1 MFKSKI
7 KRMLMPNKI
16 AHLIWKIV
24 RAVIITGLC
33 FIILYPFFLKVVDSF
48 KSVEDLIDP
57 MVKFIPKHFTI
68 NNVKSIIQNMDYPK
82 AVAVTA
88 LIAGIVGFLQMFTTS
103 LIGYGFARFKFKGHR
118 ILFLMVIM
126 TLIVPPQTIVIPMF
140 MKFRFFLFGKVS
152 LIDTIWPIIIMSVT
166 GLGIKNGLYIFM
178 LRQHFRN
185 LPKELEEAAYIDGYN
200 NLQTFFKIILPSS
213 KTMLVTVFLLAFSW
227 QWTDTLYSGLYLRN
241 FPIMPNLMSTAAP
254 IVSSPTMQ
262 LILNNSA
269 AVLGILPLALVYFI
283 GQNFFV
289 KGVER
294 SGIVG

>member
-1 MFKSKI
+1 MF
-7 KRMLMPNKI
+7 MPNKI
-16 AHLIWKIV
+16 AHFIWKIV
-24 RAVIITGLC
+24 RAVIVTGLC
-33 FIILYPFFLKVVDSF
+33 FVILYPFFLKVTDSF

-57 MVKFIPKHFTI
+57 MVKFIPKHFTLH
-68 NNVKSIIQNMDYPK
+68 NVKSIIQNMDYPK
-82 AVAVTA
+82 AVAITA
-88 LIAGIVGFLQMFTTS
+88 LIAGTVGFLQMFTTA
-103 LIGYGFARFKFKGHR
+103 LIGYGFARFKFRGHR
-118 ILFLMVIM
+118 ILFIMVIL

-140 MKFRFFLFGKVS
+140 MKFRFFLFGSVS
-152 LIDTIWPIIIMSVT
+152 LIDTVWPVIIMSIT

-200 NLQTFFKIILPSS
+200 NIQTFFKIILPSS

-241 FPIMPNLMSTAAP
+241 LPIMPNLMNTAAP
-254 IVSSPTMQ
+254 VVSSPSMQ